1 MKHPFAD
8 LLGIKIEEI
17 NTGTSKCSMEVQEQF
32 FNPNKVLHGGAIF
45 SFADTGMGAALFPS
59 LEKGYA
65 CASIEIKINYYRPV
79 QSGTLICLS
88 KVLNKGK
95 TIANVEASIYNGEKL
110 VATANGNFSI
120 FLPRFKEKK

>member
-1 MKHPFAD
+1 MKHPFAE

-17 NTGTSKCSMEVQEQF
+17 NQGTSKCSMEVQEQF
-32 FNPNKVLHGGAIF
+32 FNPNQVLHGGALF
-45 SFADTGMGAALFPS
+45 SLADTGMGAALFPS
-59 LEKGYA
+59 LDKGYV
-65 CASIEIKINYYRPV
+65 CASIEIKMNYYRPV
-79 QSGTLICLS
+79 RSGALTCIG

-120 FLPRFKEKK
+120 FQPRF